1 VTSIQGILI
10 AGFVIAAIFA
20 GTVFRAKLV
29 YRLLALLLFLT
40 ATILVI
46 FPDLTTVIAHALGVG
61 RGADLLLYVSL
72 ITGIDVAL
80 LLYLRIRDLE
90 QKLSRLVR
98 DVAVRDALHI
108 AGAAASE
115 NPRKN
120 EVTTRL

>member
-1 VTSIQGILI
+1 MTSIQGILI

-40 ATILVI
+40 ATTLII
-46 FPDLTTVIAHALGVG
+46 FPDLTTTIAHALGVG

-72 ITGIDVAL
+72 IAGIDAAL

-90 QKLSRLVR
+90 QKITRLVR
-98 DVAVRDALHI
+98 DVALRDARHT
-108 AGAAASE
+108 AGTTAPE
-115 NPRKN
+115 TPEKN
-120 EVTTRL
+120 EVTTRP

>member
-20 GTVFRAKLV
+20 ATVFRAKLV
-29 YRLLALLLFLT
+29 YRMLALLLFLA

-46 FPDLTTVIAHALGVG
+46 FPDLTTAIAHALGVG

-72 ITGIDVAL
+72 VTGIDVAL

-90 QKLSRLVR
+90 QKISRLVR
-98 DVAVRDALHI
+98 DMAVRDALPV
-108 AGAAASE
+108 AGTAAPE
-115 NPRKN
+115 NP
-120 EVTTRL
+120 